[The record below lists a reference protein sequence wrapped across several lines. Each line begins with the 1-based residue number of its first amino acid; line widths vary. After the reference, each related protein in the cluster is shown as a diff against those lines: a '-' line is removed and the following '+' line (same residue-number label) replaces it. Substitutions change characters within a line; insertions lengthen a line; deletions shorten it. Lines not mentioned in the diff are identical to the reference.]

1 MSSVTGLLSATKLL
15 TTALCVV
22 GFDDRSEGHAKLCGR
37 NTEFQSMSVSAFT
50 FTSFFVAVL

>member
-1 MSSVTGLLSATKLL
+1 MTGLLSATKLL